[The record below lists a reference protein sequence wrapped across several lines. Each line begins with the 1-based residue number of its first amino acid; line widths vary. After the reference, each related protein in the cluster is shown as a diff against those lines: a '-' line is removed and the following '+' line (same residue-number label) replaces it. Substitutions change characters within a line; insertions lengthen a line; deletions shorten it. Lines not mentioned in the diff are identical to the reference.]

1 MYELAGAGFND
12 ILFNTQTANQALRYW
27 GKVLE
32 YMRGNV
38 KLDQLPKSLRSSSFA
53 IRTLIDN
60 YALDLQPILKTMN
73 VKDDIIKTAGE
84 KVSPKEIEN
93 VLYEIEDILEAGV
106 IGVSDELLGQAIKAV
121 VALKIGSA
129 LNEKNIIQ
137 YCSKHLENFMVP
149 KYVEIRQQLPKTS
162 TGKIRKKDLVQTT

>member
-1 MYELAGAGFND
+1 MTLKSGLYPGE
-12 ILFNTQTANQALRYW
+12 
-27 GKVLE
+27 KVL
-32 YMRGNV
+32 YTG
-38 KLDQLPKSLRSSSFA
+38 
-53 IRTLIDN
+53 
-60 YALDLQPILKTMN
+60 DLFKMDSEGYLYFIAR
-73 VKDDIIKTAGE
+73 KDDMIKTAGE

-106 IGVSDELLGQAIKAV
+106 IGVPDELLGQAIKAV
-121 VALKIGSA
+121 VALKKNSA

-162 TGKIRKKDLVQTT
+162 TGKIHKKDLVQAT